1 MLSRS
6 LIVPAALLISCT
18 FLAIAAQPEH
28 RGHHTPASSVPKQP
42 QPVNDRCPIRGA
54 EVDPETPQ
62 RMWKGH
68 AIGFCCPGCDTK
80 WDAKADAEKDAFLA
94 RYVKSE
100 PATPALQVAQR
111 FHKARAAGDFA
122 SMDRLFLGDDR
133 STVLLDGTDA
143 GSWERYREQHLKP
156 ELKSQADAQWR
167 PLSETQ
173 SALGT
178 ATLISQSFIVTT
190 GEGAGRR
197 QTAIAVTLVVV
208 DDAGTPKIAHMHWS
222 AR

>member
-100 PATPALQVAQR
+100 PATRPSRSRSVSTKPAP
-111 FHKARAAGDFA
+111 RATSRRWTGF
-122 SMDRLFLGDDR
+122 FLGMR
-133 STVLLDGTDA
+133 GQPSFSTGPMPVP
-143 GSWERYREQHLKP
+143 GS
-156 ELKSQADAQWR
+156 
-167 PLSETQ
+167 
-173 SALGT
+173 GT
-178 ATLISQSFIVTT
+178 ASSTSSPNS
-190 GEGAGRR
+190 R
-197 QTAIAVTLVVV
+197 
-208 DDAGTPKIAHMHWS
+208 
-222 AR
+222 ARPMRSGGP